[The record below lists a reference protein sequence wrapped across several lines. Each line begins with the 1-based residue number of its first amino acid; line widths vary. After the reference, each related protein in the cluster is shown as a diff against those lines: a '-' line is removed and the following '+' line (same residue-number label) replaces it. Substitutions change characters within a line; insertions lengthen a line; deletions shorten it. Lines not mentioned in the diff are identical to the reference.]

1 MRRSAEVA
9 AGPVVGGQ
17 NGPVRVSA
25 RSDYAIRAAVELAV
39 SAGGPVKGDRIAQAQ
54 GIPIKFLEN
63 ILTDLRR
70 AGIVRSQRGADG
82 GYWLAHPAEEV
93 SLADV
98 IRAVDGPLASVRG
111 VRPDEITYE
120 GTAAPL
126 REVWVALR
134 ASIRA
139 VLEVVTL
146 ADIARGDL
154 PDAVA
159 SLVEGA
165 DAWAQH

>member
-1 MRRSAEVA
+1 
-9 AGPVVGGQ
+9 
-17 NGPVRVSA
+17 
-25 RSDYAIRAAVELAV
+25 
-39 SAGGPVKGDRIAQAQ
+39 VKGDRIAQAQ

-134 ASIRA
+134 ASIRS

-146 ADIARGDL
+146 ADIARGEL
-154 PDAVA
+154 PEAVT
-159 SLVEGA
+159 SLVAG
-165 DAWAQH
+165 